1 MQPTSLTRIAGW
13 RAALA
18 LTLASAAALVA
29 CGGGGSDAGTPGFD
43 APVVTASA
51 NYAEGPISGFGSVV
65 VGGVRYDDSKADVR
79 DDDDASHDRS
89 ALKLGMVVQISAGAV
104 DRTAG
109 TATAAR
115 VRFGSETVGPIGAVD
130 IAASTVVVLGQ
141 TVVIT
146 ANTVFDSSLAG
157 GLTALAAKPAGTVVE
172 VHGILD
178 QSTGKITATR
188 VELASTVT
196 SFKLRGMVTALDTT
210 AKTFKIGSELISYS
224 GIATIDVPSN
234 LANGALVRVKLQ
246 TTRVAGAWVATRV
259 RSGVRMH
266 DSSPD
271 AHVEGNITLFTSAT
285 NFEING
291 LKVDATNAR
300 FEDGNSGI
308 VLGARVE
315 VSGSIAGGV
324 LLATKVEI
332 EDRRDGGKRQLE
344 LHGDISTLD
353 VAAKTFVLR
362 AVTVS
367 YAGAVAYKD
376 GVAANLAAGKRVEV
390 RGVLSSD
397 RTRLEAQR
405 IEFK

>member
-29 CGGGGSDAGTPGFD
+29 CGGGGSDAGTPGFA
-43 APVVTASA
+43 APGVTASA

-65 VGGVRYDDSKADVR
+65 VGGVRYDDSKATIS
-79 DDDDASHDRS
+79 DDDGASHDSS
-89 ALKLGMVVQISAGAV
+89 ALKLGMVVQISASSV
-104 DRTAG
+104 NRTAG

-115 VRFGSETVGPIGAVD
+115 VRFGSQTVGPIGTVD

-157 GLTALAAKPAGTVVE
+157 GLTALATKPAGTVVE

-188 VELASTVT
+188 IELETDAT
-196 SFKLRGMVTALDTT
+196 SYKLRGVVAALDPT
-210 AKTFKIGSELISYS
+210 AKTFKIGSELISY
-224 GIATIDVPSN
+224 GGVAILDVPAS

-246 TTRVAGAWVATRV
+246 TTQVAGAWVATRV
-259 RSGVRMH
+259 GNGVRSH
-266 DSSPD
+266 DDSPD
-271 AHVEGNITLFTSAT
+271 AHVEGNITVFTST
-285 NFEING
+285 TKFEING

-300 FEDGNSGI
+300 FEDGTAGI

-315 VSGSIAGGV
+315 VSGSIADGV
-324 LLATKVEI
+324 LVATKVEI
-332 EDRRDGGKRQLE
+332 EDDRDGGRRQFE
-344 LHGDISTLD
+344 LHGDIATLD
-353 VAAKTFVLR
+353 AVAKTFVLR
-362 AVTVS
+362 AVNVS
-367 YAGAVAYKD
+367 YAGAVTYKN
-376 GVAANLAAGKRVEV
+376 GAATDLATGKRVEV
-390 RGVLSSD
+390 HGVLSTD

>member
-29 CGGGGSDAGTPGFD
+29 CGGGGSDAGTPGFA
-43 APVVTASA
+43 APGVTASA

-65 VGGVRYDDSKADVR
+65 VGGVRYDDSKATIS
-79 DDDDASHDRS
+79 DDDGASHDSS
-89 ALKLGMVVQISAGAV
+89 ALKLGMVVQISASSV
-104 DRTAG
+104 NRTAG

-115 VRFGSETVGPIGAVD
+115 VRFGSQTVGPIGTVD

-157 GLTALAAKPAGTVVE
+157 GLTALATKPAGTVVE

-188 VELASTVT
+188 IELETDVT
-196 SFKLRGMVTALDTT
+196 SYKLRGVVAALDPT
-210 AKTFKIGSELISYS
+210 AKTFKIGSELISY
-224 GIATIDVPSN
+224 GGVAILDVPAS

-246 TTRVAGAWVATRV
+246 TTQVAGAWVATRV
-259 RSGVRMH
+259 GNGVRSH
-266 DSSPD
+266 DDSPD
-271 AHVEGNITLFTSAT
+271 AHVEGNITVFTST
-285 NFEING
+285 TKFEING

-300 FEDGNSGI
+300 FEDGTAGI

-315 VSGSIAGGV
+315 VSGSIADGV
-324 LLATKVEI
+324 LVATKVEI
-332 EDRRDGGKRQLE
+332 EDDRDGGRRQFE
-344 LHGDISTLD
+344 LHGDIATLD
-353 VAAKTFVLR
+353 AVAKTFVLR
-362 AVTVS
+362 AVNVS
-367 YAGAVAYKD
+367 YAGAVTYKN
-376 GVAANLAAGKRVEV
+376 GAATDLATGKRVEV
-390 RGVLSSD
+390 HGVLSTD